1 MRVAAGYH
9 IPSEGEIFLENANVV
24 RESPWSCLKS
34 ISFCPQD
41 NYLYEN
47 MTVEEHLLL
56 VSSLRDLTKVNNVE
70 DHITWILTTL
80 DIVVKRTTLTKN
92 LSGGMKRRLCLPMS
106 IFGFPKVILCDEPS
120 SGVDSINQRGIWK
133 LLETAKKHSVIL
145 LTSHSTLEAVILSDS
160 VVMMESSTL
169 ISQTT
174 GIQNMAFSLKDD
186 IDNTTVEYDITS
198 VDEVAQIIASP
209 PSNSREWRLA
219 SKCLTTTE
227 LPRLRD
233 ILMNR
238 GREGNVP
245 DNEELVVEE
254 VKTIQATCCCD
265 APSTFRQMLYT
276 TVKDTL

>member
-1 MRVAAGYH
+1 M
-9 IPSEGEIFLENANVV
+9 
-24 RESPWSCLKS
+24 
-34 ISFCPQD
+34 
-41 NYLYEN
+41 
-47 MTVEEHLLL
+47 MT
-56 VSSLRDLTKVNNVE
+56 
-70 DHITWILTTL
+70 
-80 DIVVKRTTLTKN
+80 
-92 LSGGMKRRLCLPMS
+92 
-106 IFGFPKVILCDEPS
+106 
-120 SGVDSINQRGIWK
+120 
-133 LLETAKKHSVIL
+133 
-145 LTSHSTLEAVILSDS
+145 
-160 VVMMESSTL
+160 ESSEL
-169 ISQTT
+169 IPQTT
-174 GIQNMAFSLKDD
+174 GIQNMASSLKDD
-186 IDNTTVEYDITS
+186 VDNTTVEYDITS

-219 SKCLTTTE
+219 SKRLTTTE